1 MGLVT
6 RCCAGFTGFR
16 LFFELDGIG
25 DRRVLNTPFCILQ
38 VDVNDYKG
46 AGNSFS
52 DPSNGGDQAID
63 VATWRTHCVNAT
75 GGTCYEAQL
84 TPGEQQMAAAVA
96 PYAGRLCFAADRTAE
111 PSLSATESPTS
122 ALPTRAPTTADPDPV
137 ATQPPSP
144 TESPTSPLPTRIPT
158 AVDPDPVATQ
168 PPAQGAGFTPQSSTL
183 STTHVVPQTVSM
195 ATTATTQAIVDPGS
209 STASDGSTDGFP
221 LGVVIA
227 VAALGLLVLVVAVGL
242 IRRKRAAR
250 CLKPNA
256 GDRPPA
262 NDLGASAMVPNTVF
276 KPDAPTYASVDYA
289 QVGKNG
295 NAGHSTATADTA
307 DYAVAGEE
315 GHYAVPPQPTAEYE
329 VPQTLNQN
337 YQSNEEAARGKPP
350 PAAGEYDIVTF
361 VSVSIGADHRA
372 SPATNPEYAA
382 PDGTAVLYASA
393 QEGGVAPGNSYS
405 TA

>member
-1 MGLVT
+1 M
-6 RCCAGFTGFR
+6 
-16 LFFELDGIG
+16 FFELDGIG

-137 ATQPPSP
+137 ATQPP
-144 TESPTSPLPTRIPT
+144 
-158 AVDPDPVATQ
+158 
-168 PPAQGAGFTPQSSTL
+168 AQGAGFTPQSSTL
-183 STTHVVPQTVSM
+183 STTHVVQQTVSM

-315 GHYAVPPQPTAEYE
+315 GNYAVPPQPTAEYE